1 MPKRNLSIEE
11 FEDKE
16 LEILRD
22 AVDKIQDE
30 QGRKAMMDD
39 SIKDIITIVEDF
51 LRKSQ
56 LKYNNF
62 KLD

>member
-1 MPKRNLSIEE
+1 MPKRKLSMEE
-11 FEDKE
+11 FEEME

-39 SIKDIITIVEDF
+39 SIKDIIDIVE
-51 LRKSQ
+51 
-56 LKYNNF
+56 NF
-62 KLD
+62 